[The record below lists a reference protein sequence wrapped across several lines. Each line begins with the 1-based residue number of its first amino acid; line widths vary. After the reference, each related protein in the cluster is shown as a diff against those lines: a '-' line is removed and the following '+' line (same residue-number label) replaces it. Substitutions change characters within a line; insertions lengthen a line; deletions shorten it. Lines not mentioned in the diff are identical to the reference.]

1 MANAKLSANIGRLW
15 AFLASSLYGSDD
27 ALTMAAREA
36 LQNSTDAIR
45 SLKRKGRFDI
55 VYDEQARTLT
65 FADDG
70 CGMTRTTIFDK
81 FLTLGESDKGGDAAG
96 GFGVAKAVILGAT
109 GTFNWK
115 LHTRDWLVQ
124 CSSIDA
130 DVQIEKSLKRQGA
143 EITLFDIP
151 DKYDWMHSSVTGE
164 YGKITGRLH
173 TLLSLNSLPDVD
185 LYLNSARVHPKYVC
199 SEVYLQSLDWGYGN
213 SAVVYQVR
221 RDIPSETR
229 IIVQLNGLYQHST
242 TLYVKGQFDFVVN
255 IATTNRPGEENY
267 PFTASRDELR
277 GPARYAMDAL
287 HTRIVKQMQEMAP
300 KEEEVLDV
308 DIFEDADLDAL
319 FADAGFM
326 GLFAA
331 ALRKPSSRRFHT
343 KRNEDEPMGAP
354 SFGDNYGQTPAFI
367 AHVPDQQGNFG
378 SVRINLKTYDADK
391 AAIFKENIAEYA
403 HVAQIW
409 TAVLRVVAARCRVT
423 SKFKTGFVLDPN
435 VAAQVIEQKGT
446 NNVTIYLNPEHFEK
460 IRTLGP
466 EALAEFLA
474 NTAAHELAHIACP
487 YGYASHGDKYIE
499 IREAFGDDLWAVRP
513 VVTHLVAHYFPSK
526 ET

>member
-55 VYDEQARTLT
+55 VYDEQAKTLT
-65 FADDG
+65 FSDDG
-70 CGMTRTTIFDK
+70 CGMARTTIFDK
-81 FLTLGESDKGGDAAG
+81 FLTLGESDKGGDATG

-115 LHTRDWLVQ
+115 LHTREWSVS

-130 DVQIEKSLKRQGA
+130 DIQIEKSLKRQGA

-151 DKYDWMHSSVTGE
+151 DKYDWMHSRVTGE
-164 YGKITGRLH
+164 YGKITERLN

-185 LYLNSARVHPKYVC
+185 LYLNGALVHSRYVC

-213 SAVVYQVR
+213 SATVYQVH

-229 IIVQLNGLYQHST
+229 IIVQLNGLYQHSA
-242 TLYVKGQFDFVVN
+242 TLYAKGQFDFVVN
-255 IATTNRPGEENY
+255 ISTTNRPGEENY

-326 GLFAA
+326 GLFDA
-331 ALRKPSSRRFHT
+331 ALRKPSSRRFRSKST
-343 KRNEDEPMGAP
+343 EDEVVSAP
-354 SFGDNYGQTPAFI
+354 SFGDSSTAPAFI

-409 TAVLRVVAARCRVT
+409 TAVLRVVAARCRIT

-435 VAAQVIEQKGT
+435 VAAQVIEQMGT
-446 NNVTIYLNPEHFEK
+446 SNVTIYLNPEHFEK

-474 NTAAHELAHIACP
+474 NTAAHELAHVACP
-487 YGYASHGDKYIE
+487 YGYSSHGDKYIE
-499 IREAFGDDLWAVRP
+499 LREAFGDDLWAIRP
-513 VVTHLVAHYFPSK
+513 VVAHLVAHYFPSK
-526 ET
+526 EA

>member
-15 AFLASSLYGSDD
+15 AFLASSLYGDDD

-45 SLKRKGRFDI
+45 SLKRRGRFDI
-55 VYDEQARTLT
+55 VYNEKANKLT

-70 CGMTRTTIFDK
+70 CGMSRTTIFDK
-81 FLTLGESDKGGDAAG
+81 FLTLGESDKSATDAG

-115 LHTRDWLVQ
+115 LHTREWLVQ

-130 DVQIEKSLKRQGA
+130 DIQIEKASRRQGA
-143 EITLFDIP
+143 EITLFGIP
-151 DKYDWMHSSVTGE
+151 NKYEYMHSRVTGE
-164 YGKITGRLH
+164 YSYIDNRMRA
-173 TLLSLNSLPDVD
+173 LLELNNLVDVD
-185 LYLNSARVHPKYVC
+185 LYLNGEHVYPKYTC
-199 SEVYLQSLDWGYGN
+199 AEVYAQSLDWGDGN
-213 SAVVYQVR
+213 AATVYQVPR
-221 RDIPSETR
+221 NALSETR
-229 IIVQLNGLYQHST
+229 VIVQLNGLFQHSSV
-242 TLYVKGQFDFVVN
+242 LYIKSGFDFVVN
-255 IATTNRPGEENY
+255 ITTTNRPGAENY

-277 GPARYAMDAL
+277 GTARYAMDTL
-287 HTRIVKQMQEMAP
+287 QTRIVKQVQEMAP
-300 KEEEVLDV
+300 KEEEVLDM

-319 FADAGFM
+319 FADEGFAS
-326 GLFAA
+326 LFDA
-331 ALRKPSSRRFHT
+331 ALRKPSSRRFRT
-343 KRNEDEPMGAP
+343 KSNEDEPISAL
-354 SFGDNYGQTPAFI
+354 SYNDNYGPTYTPV
-367 AHVPDQQGNFG
+367 AHVPNEQGNFG

-391 AAIFKENIAEYA
+391 AATFKENIAEYA

-409 TAVLRVVAARCRVT
+409 TAVLRVVAARCRIT
-423 SKFKTGFVLDPN
+423 SKFKTGFVLDTK
-435 VAAQVIEQKGT
+435 VVAQVIEQKGT
-446 NNVTIYLNPEHFEK
+446 HNVTIYLNPEHFEK

-499 IREAFGDDLWAVRP
+499 LREAFGDDLWAVRP
-513 VVTHLVAHYFPSK
+513 VVAHLVAHYFPST
-526 ET
+526 EA